1 MLCWL
6 LENVVDLI
14 VVVFNVGIFVVDLI
28 EVVDV
33 VGVVTMLLTICIVV
47 RLLTFVVVLLV
58 VVRRGDV
65 GVFVGMVILEKRVVF
80 SRIALVLAVDVLVL
94 TSVVDDVYVMFLLL
108 SLQLKV
114 LFWF

>member
-33 VGVVTMLLTICIVV
+33 VGFVTMLLTICIVV

-58 VVRRGDV
+58 VVRRRDV